1 MLYWLMIYSSLYK
14 TVENNG
20 LLAHIY
26 EHLLAKYVM
35 KYLQGR
41 GFFISSDI
49 ILTAKTYGD
58 TCFIDAELYN
68 PAAQKAYGE
77 ALRLF
82 DEWDIP
88 EDAALRVAGECGI
101 EMNRAVTE
109 LQKDELLYSLNM
121 VQLSAWRQQS
131 DLMYRQADDK
141 SSVNMLFRVPY
152 IKYGRKSKSLFPEYV
167 LEYSVDEKYI
177 QSPVDQALAAVVMQV
192 AALNFLVMIRE
203 KHTVYDHGDQ
213 WSEASKSVG
222 YRMFLGLIKKDD
234 SIADQ
239 LKREFMEYMQFL
251 SASSFCDNLRA
262 ALVRCSHNYEQV
274 LLGRDTLNS
283 ILGGCVI
290 GGKGWLRIADNR
302 RIQQMLA
309 VIELDVYSI

>member
-1 MLYWLMIYSSLYK
+1 MIYSFLCK

-26 EHLLAKYVM
+26 EHLLVQYVM
-35 KYLQGR
+35 KSLQGR

-88 EDAALRVAGECGI
+88 GDVALRAAGECGI
-101 EMNRAVTE
+101 EMNRAVAE
-109 LQKDELLYSLNM
+109 LQQDELLHNLNT
-121 VQLSAWRQQS
+121 VQSSAWRQQS
-131 DLMYRQADDK
+131 DLTYRKADDK
-141 SSVNMLFRVPY
+141 SFVNTLFRVPY
-152 IKYGRKSKSLFPEYV
+152 VKYGRKSKNIFPEYV

-177 QSPVDQALAAVVMQV
+177 QSPIDQSLAAVVMQV

-203 KHTVYDHGDQ
+203 KHTVYDRGDQ
-213 WSEASKSVG
+213 WSEVSKSVG
-222 YRMFLGLIKKDD
+222 YRMFFGLIKKDD
-234 SIADQ
+234 NIVDQ
-239 LKREFMEYMQFL
+239 LKCEFMEYMQFL
-251 SASSFCDNLRA
+251 SASSFCNNLQT
-262 ALVRCSHNYEQV
+262 ALVRCYEQV

-290 GGKGWLRIADNR
+290 GGKGWLEMADSA

-309 VIELDVYSI
+309 AIELDAYGI

>member
-1 MLYWLMIYSSLYK
+1 MMYSSLYK
-14 TVENNG
+14 IVENNG

-26 EHLLAKYVM
+26 EHLLAQYVM
-35 KYLQGR
+35 KSLQGR

-68 PAAQKAYGE
+68 PEVQDAYNE

-88 EDAALRVAGECGI
+88 GSATLRAASECGI
-101 EMNRAVTE
+101 ETNRALTE
-109 LQKDELLYSLNM
+109 LAQDELLHKLCA
-121 VQLSAWRQQS
+121 VQSSAWRQQS
-131 DLMYRQADDK
+131 DITYRKADDK
-141 SSVNMLFRVPY
+141 SSVNTLFRVPY
-152 IKYGRKSKSLFPEYV
+152 IKYSRKSKSLFPEYV

-177 QSPVDQALAAVVMQV
+177 QSPIDQALAAVVMQAV
-192 AALNFLVMIRE
+192 ALNFLVMIRE
-203 KHTVYDHGDQ
+203 KHTVYDRGDQ

-234 SIADQ
+234 NIVNQ
-239 LKREFMEYMQFL
+239 LKCEFVEYVQFL
-251 SASSFCDNLRA
+251 SRSPFCENLQA

-274 LLGRDTLNS
+274 LLDRGTLNS
-283 ILGGCVI
+283 ILGGCII
-290 GGKGWLRIADNR
+290 GGKGWLKIADN
-302 RIQQMLA
+302 MLIGQILKA
-309 VIELDVYSI
+309 IEIDVYDI

>member
-1 MLYWLMIYSSLYK
+1 MMYSSLYK
-14 TVENNG
+14 IVENNG

-26 EHLLAKYVM
+26 EHLLAQYVM
-35 KYLQGR
+35 KSLQGR

-68 PAAQKAYGE
+68 PEVQDAYNE

-88 EDAALRVAGECGI
+88 GSATLRAASECGI
-101 EMNRAVTE
+101 ETNRALTE
-109 LQKDELLYSLNM
+109 LAQDELLHKLSA
-121 VQLSAWRQQS
+121 VQSSAWRQQS
-131 DLMYRQADDK
+131 DITYRKADDK
-141 SSVNMLFRVPY
+141 SSVNTLFRVPY
-152 IKYGRKSKSLFPEYV
+152 IKYSRKSKSLFPEYV

-177 QSPVDQALAAVVMQV
+177 QSPIDQALAAVIMQAV
-192 AALNFLVMIRE
+192 ALNFLVMIRE
-203 KHTVYDHGDQ
+203 KHTVYDRGDQ

-234 SIADQ
+234 NIVDK
-239 LKREFMEYMQFL
+239 LKCEFMEYVQFL
-251 SASSFCDNLRA
+251 SASSFCNNLQA

-274 LLGRDTLNS
+274 LLDRDTLNS

-290 GGKGWLRIADNR
+290 GGEGWLEMADNAL
-302 RIQQMLA
+302 IGQILKA
-309 VIELDVYSI
+309 IEIDVYDI

>member
-1 MLYWLMIYSSLYK
+1 MIYSSLYK

-26 EHLLAKYVM
+26 EHLLAQYVL
-35 KYLQGR
+35 KYLQDK

-58 TCFIDAELYN
+58 TCFIDVEFYN
-68 PAAQKAYGE
+68 PEAQDAYNE

-82 DEWDIP
+82 DKWDIP
-88 EDAALRVAGECGI
+88 GSAALRAASECGI
-101 EMNRAVTE
+101 ETNRAVTE
-109 LQKDELLYSLNM
+109 LAQDELLHKLCVAQS
-121 VQLSAWRQQS
+121 SAWRQQS
-131 DLMYRQADDK
+131 DITYRQADGK
-141 SSVNMLFRVPY
+141 SSVNTLFCMPY
-152 IKYGRKSKSLFPEYV
+152 IKYGVESKNIFPEYV

-177 QSPVDQALAAVVMQV
+177 QSPVDQALAAVVMQAV
-192 AALNFLVMIRE
+192 ALNFLVMIRE
-203 KHTVYDHGDQ
+203 KHTVYDRGDQ

-234 SIADQ
+234 NIVDQ

-251 SASSFCDNLRA
+251 STSSFRDNLQA

-274 LLGRDTLNS
+274 LLDRDTLNS

-290 GGKGWLRIADNR
+290 GGKGWLKMADNTL
-302 RIQQMLA
+302 IGQMLKA
-309 VIELDVYSI
+309 IEIDVYDI

>member
-1 MLYWLMIYSSLYK
+1 MVYSSLYK

-26 EHLLAKYVM
+26 EHLLVLYVM
-35 KYLQGR
+35 KSLQSR

-77 ALRLF
+77 ALRMF
-82 DEWDIP
+82 DDWDIP
-88 EDAALRVAGECGI
+88 GDATLRVAGECGI
-101 EMNRAVTE
+101 EMNRAVVE
-109 LQKDELLYSLNM
+109 LQQDELLHNLNT
-121 VQLSAWRQQS
+121 VQSSAWCRQS
-131 DLMYRQADDK
+131 DMTYRKADDK
-141 SSVNMLFRVPY
+141 GSVNTLFRVPY
-152 IKYGRKSKSLFPEYV
+152 LKYGRKSKNIFPEYV
-167 LEYSVDEKYI
+167 LEYSVDEKHI
-177 QSPVDQALAAVVMQV
+177 QSPIDQALAAVVMQV

-239 LKREFMEYMQFL
+239 LKREFMEYVQFL
-251 SASSFCDNLRA
+251 SASSFCDNLQK

>member
-1 MLYWLMIYSSLYK
+1 MIYSSLYK

-26 EHLLAKYVM
+26 EHLLAQYVM

-88 EDAALRVAGECGI
+88 GDATLRVVA
-101 EMNRAVTE
+101 E
-109 LQKDELLYSLNM
+109 LKQDELLRSLNM
-121 VQLSAWRQQS
+121 VQLSAWHQQS
-131 DLMYRQADDK
+131 DLTYRKADDK
-141 SSVNMLFRVPY
+141 SSVNTLFRVPY
-152 IKYGRKSKSLFPEYV
+152 IKYSRKSKSLFPEYV

-203 KHTVYDHGDQ
+203 KHTVYDRGDQ
-213 WSEASKSVG
+213 WSEVSKSVG

-234 SIADQ
+234 NIVGQ
-239 LKREFMEYMQFL
+239 LKREFMKYVQFL
-251 SASSFCDNLRA
+251 SASSFCDNLQA

-290 GGKGWLRIADNR
+290 GGKGWLEMADSAL
-302 RIQQMLA
+302 IQQMLA
-309 VIELDVYSI
+309 AIELDVYGI

>member
-1 MLYWLMIYSSLYK
+1 
-14 TVENNG
+14 
-20 LLAHIY
+20 
-26 EHLLAKYVM
+26 
-35 KYLQGR
+35 
-41 GFFISSDI
+41 
-49 ILTAKTYGD
+49 
-58 TCFIDAELYN
+58 
-68 PAAQKAYGE
+68 
-77 ALRLF
+77 
-82 DEWDIP
+82 
-88 EDAALRVAGECGI
+88 
-101 EMNRAVTE
+101 
-109 LQKDELLYSLNM
+109 M
-121 VQLSAWRQQS
+121 VQLSAWHQQS
-131 DLMYRQADDK
+131 DLTYRKAYDK
-141 SSVNMLFRVPY
+141 SSVNTLFRVPY
-152 IKYGRKSKSLFPEYV
+152 IKYSRKSKSLFPEYV

-177 QSPVDQALAAVVMQV
+177 QSSIDQALAAVVIQAV
-192 AALNFLVMIRE
+192 ALNFLVMIRE
-203 KHTVYDHGDQ
+203 KHTVYDRGDQ

-234 SIADQ
+234 NIVDQ

>member
-1 MLYWLMIYSSLYK
+1 MIYSSLYK

-26 EHLLAKYVM
+26 EHLLAQYVM
-35 KYLQGR
+35 KYLQSR

-77 ALRLF
+77 ALQLF

-88 EDAALRVAGECGI
+88 GDAALRVAGECGI
-101 EMNRAVTE
+101 EMNRVVAE
-109 LQKDELLYSLNM
+109 LKQDELLRSLNM
-121 VQLSAWRQQS
+121 VQLSAWHQQS
-131 DLMYRQADDK
+131 DLTYCKADDK
-141 SSVNMLFRVPY
+141 SSVNTLFRVPY
-152 IKYGRKSKSLFPEYV
+152 VKYGRKSKNIFPEYV

-177 QSPVDQALAAVVMQV
+177 QSPIDQSLAAVVMQV

-203 KHTVYDHGDQ
+203 KHTVYDRGDQ

-234 SIADQ
+234 NIVDQ
-239 LKREFMEYMQFL
+239 LKREFMEYVQFL
-251 SASSFCDNLRA
+251 SESSFCDNLQT
-262 ALVRCSHNYEQV
+262 ALARCSHNYEQV

-290 GGKGWLRIADNR
+290 GGKGWLEMADSA

-309 VIELDVYSI
+309 AIELDVYGI

>member
-1 MLYWLMIYSSLYK
+1 MYSSLYK
-14 TVENNG
+14 ISKDNG
-20 LLAHIY
+20 LLAHVY
-26 EHLLAKYVM
+26 EHLLAQYVL
-35 KYLQGR
+35 KYLQDK

-68 PAAQKAYGE
+68 PVAQRAYGE

-88 EDAALRVAGECGI
+88 GDAALRAAGECGI
-101 EMNRAVTE
+101 EMNRVVAE
-109 LQKDELLYSLNM
+109 LKQDELLRSLNM
-121 VQLSAWRQQS
+121 VQLSAWHQQS
-131 DLMYRQADDK
+131 DLTYRKAYDK
-141 SSVNMLFRVPY
+141 SSVNTLFRVPY
-152 IKYGRKSKSLFPEYV
+152 IKYSRKSKSLFPEYV

-177 QSPVDQALAAVVMQV
+177 QSSIDQALAAVVIQAV
-192 AALNFLVMIRE
+192 ALNFLVMIRE
-203 KHTVYDHGDQ
+203 KHTVYDRGDQ

-234 SIADQ
+234 NIVDQ

-251 SASSFCDNLRA
+251 SASSFCYNLQA